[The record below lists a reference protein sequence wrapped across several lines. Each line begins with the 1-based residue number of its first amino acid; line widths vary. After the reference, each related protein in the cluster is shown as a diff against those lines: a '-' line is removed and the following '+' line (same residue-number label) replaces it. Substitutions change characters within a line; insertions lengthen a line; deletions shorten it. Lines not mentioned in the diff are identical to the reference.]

1 MTLQAARSLSQ
12 TSQQYSGKTTSCQ
25 QELSTLN
32 GKRGGI
38 NAEYE
43 KIVDELRSGLFCSRC
58 NRSKSQVEKGGEN
71 FAQHIRDVKGT
82 VVQAPQQAYDQAHRE
97 YLQKVD
103 RWQEDVKSKTK
114 DCDNLQQQAQ
124 DAYNREQQQI
134 VHNNAHAQQEA
145 QQRYQ
150 QQQAKLEADRQQQQQ
165 ALQQMLQQQQ
175 AKQEADRLR
184 QQQELSK
191 TVTDYAAQQGVENQ
205 QRQQNLQNIAQ
216 QGSVLAQSIQGNKVD
231 ADKITAPGL
240 GTSSLF
246 SGVPTYEDI
255 LRSQAVQSDDR
266 TRMEQLESN
275 LSNIASAVTNKMQR
289 TWKQVT
295 ELIPE
300 CVTCAWTAEPVR
312 NFAQNMA
319 TDHAW
324 KFSIANTSNSFP
336 HLAGV
341 LEKINTVR
349 PVYDIN
355 QSVSRLMDQEMETIE
370 RITNGEDTHEDE
382 IKLNSAMNNVQHTI
396 MGNLPGISG
405 RLYQA
410 NRALRSWFDCQ
421 NKQP

>member
-1 MTLQAARSLSQ
+1 MTLQVARSLSQ

-32 GKRGGI
+32 GKRAGI
-38 NAEYE
+38 DAEYE

-58 NRSKSQVEKGGEN
+58 NRSKSQIEKGGEN

-97 YLQKVD
+97 YLQKIN
-103 RWQEDVKSKTK
+103 RWQEEVKSKTK
-114 DCDNLQQQAQ
+114 DCENLQQQAQ

-134 VHNNAHAQQEA
+134 AQNNARAQQDA

-150 QQQAKLEADRQQQQQ
+150 QQQAKLEANRQQQQQ
-165 ALQQMLQQQQ
+165 ALQQKIQEQQ
-175 AKQEADRLR
+175 AKLETDRLR
-184 QQQELSK
+184 QQQEFSK

-205 QRQQNLQNIAQ
+205 QRQQSLQNITQ
-216 QGSVLAQSIQGNKVD
+216 QGSVLAQSIQGNKID
-231 ADKITAPGL
+231 ADKITASGL
-240 GTSSLF
+240 GGSSIF

-255 LRSQAVQSDDR
+255 LRSQAAQNDGR
-266 TRMEQLESN
+266 TRMERLESN
-275 LSNIASAVTNKMQR
+275 LSNIASAVSGKMQR
-289 TWKQVT
+289 TWTRVT

-300 CVTCAWTAEPVR
+300 CVTCAWNAEPVR
-312 NFAQNMA
+312 DFVQNMA

-324 KFSIANTSNSFP
+324 KFSIANISNSFP
-336 HLAGV
+336 RLGGV
-341 LEKINTVR
+341 LETINTVR

-355 QSVSRLMDQEMETIE
+355 QSVSHLMDQEMEIIE
-370 RITNGEDTHEDE
+370 RIANGEDTHEDE
-382 IKLNSAMNNVQHTI
+382 IKLNNAMNNVQHTI